1 MADAPHSAEPQIG
14 TERLICTDKIRTILQ
29 ASEQIDLIVY
39 FIQIVMDVSANP
51 DHDVFPKKNGHSSQ
65 FV

>member
-1 MADAPHSAEPQIG
+1 MADAPHSAEPEIG
-14 TERLICTDKIRTILQ
+14 TERLICPYKIRTIIQ
-29 ASEQIDLIVY
+29 ASEQIDLIVL